1 MNGLICPVCN
11 AENSDDARFCE
22 SCGHIFNN
30 STNSFDYDDK
40 YNQNYVEYKQKKNNT
55 GLIVAITVVSAI
67 AVIAVCLC
75 IYFLA
80 FNNKNENSILSDTST
95 SETTTTTEVTTTKF
109 SETTTQ
115 RETTTTVSRIVPNI
129 TGMYKDSAIDM
140 LKNNGIKY
148 RLDYEYSSTYEKDY
162 VFSQSPSSGAFMSDN
177 QVVTVYISRGELP
190 VSTDYIL
197 PYSDIEY
204 ISESELVGMD
214 KRTSELALNE
224 IYARH
229 GRKFN
234 DSSIQSYFN
243 EKSWYDGFIEP
254 EDFSDSVFNKYETK
268 NIATI
273 DSYMKKK
280 GYR

>member
-1 MNGLICPVCN
+1 MNGLTCPVCN

-80 FNNKNENSILSDTST
+80 FNNKNENSVLSDTST
-95 SETTTTTEVTTTKF
+95 SETTTTTEVTTTTF

-115 RETTTTVSRIVPNI
+115 RETTTVSRIVPNI

-140 LKNNGIKY
+140 LRNNGIKY
-148 RLDYEYSSTYEKDY
+148 RVDYAYSSTYEKNY
-162 VFSQSPSSGAFMSDN
+162 VFSQSPSSGAFMTDN

>member
-1 MNGLICPVCN
+1 MICPVCN

-22 SCGHIFNN
+22 SCGYIFNN

-40 YNQNYVEYKQKKNNT
+40 YNQNYLEYKQKKNNT

-75 IYFLA
+75 IYFLV
-80 FNNKNENSILSDTST
+80 FNNKNENSVLSDTST
-95 SETTTTTEVTTTKF
+95 SETTTTTEVTTTTF

-115 RETTTTVSRIVPNI
+115 RETTTVSRIVPNI

-140 LKNNGIKY
+140 LRNNGIKY

-177 QVVTVYISRGELP
+177 QIVTVYISRGELP

>member
-1 MNGLICPVCN
+1 MICPVCN

-40 YNQNYVEYKQKKNNT
+40 YNQNYVQYKQKKNNT

-80 FNNKNENSILSDTST
+80 FNNKNENSVLSDTST
-95 SETTTTTEVTTTKF
+95 SETTTTTEVTTTTF

-115 RETTTTVSRIVPNI
+115 RETTTVSRIVPNI

-140 LKNNGIKY
+140 LRNNGIKY

-162 VFSQSPSSGAFMSDN
+162 VFSQSPSSRAFMSDN
-177 QVVTVYISRGELP
+177 QIVTVYISRGELP

>member
-40 YNQNYVEYKQKKNNT
+40 YNQNYLEYKQKKNNT

-75 IYFLA
+75 IYFLV
-80 FNNKNENSILSDTST
+80 FNNKNENSVLSDTST
-95 SETTTTTEVTTTKF
+95 SETTTTTEVTTTTF

-115 RETTTTVSRIVPNI
+115 RETTTVSRIVPNI

-140 LKNNGIKY
+140 LRNNGIKY

>member
-80 FNNKNENSILSDTST
+80 FNNKNENSVLSDTST
-95 SETTTTTEVTTTKF
+95 SETTTTTEVTTTTF

-115 RETTTTVSRIVPNI
+115 RETTTVSRIVPNI

-140 LKNNGIKY
+140 LRNNAIKY

-177 QVVTVYISRGELP
+177 QIVTVYISRGELP

-204 ISESELVGMD
+204 ISESELVGLD

>member
-80 FNNKNENSILSDTST
+80 FNNKNENSVLLDTST
-95 SETTTTTEVTTTKF
+95 SETTTTTEVTTTTF

-115 RETTTTVSRIVPNI
+115 RETTTVSRIVPNI

-140 LKNNGIKY
+140 LRNNAIKY

-177 QVVTVYISRGELP
+177 QIVTVYISRGELP

-204 ISESELVGMD
+204 ISESELVGLD

>member
-22 SCGHIFNN
+22 NCGHIFNN

-67 AVIAVCLC
+67 AVIEVCLC

-80 FNNKNENSILSDTST
+80 FNNKNENSVLSDTST
-95 SETTTTTEVTTTKF
+95 SETTTTTEVTTTTF

-115 RETTTTVSRIVPNI
+115 RETTTVSRIVPNI

-140 LKNNGIKY
+140 LRNNAIKY
-148 RLDYEYSSTYEKDY
+148 RLDYEYSSTYEKNY

-177 QVVTVYISRGELP
+177 QIVTVYISRGELP

-204 ISESELVGMD
+204 ISESELVGLD

>member
-80 FNNKNENSILSDTST
+80 FNNKNENSVLSDTST
-95 SETTTTTEVTTTKF
+95 SETSTTAEVTTTTF

-115 RETTTTVSRIVPNI
+115 RETTTVSRIVPNI

-140 LKNNGIKY
+140 LRNNGIKY

-177 QVVTVYISRGELP
+177 QIVTVYISRGELP

-204 ISESELVGMD
+204 ISDSELVGMD

>member
-22 SCGHIFNN
+22 NCGHIFNN
-30 STNSFDYDDK
+30 STNSFDYGDK

-80 FNNKNENSILSDTST
+80 FNNKNENSVLSDTST
-95 SETTTTTEVTTTKF
+95 SETTTITEVTTTTF

-115 RETTTTVSRIVPNI
+115 RETTTVSRIVPII

-140 LKNNGIKY
+140 LRNNGIKY

-177 QVVTVYISRGELP
+177 QIVTVYISRGELP

>member
-80 FNNKNENSILSDTST
+80 FNNKNENSVLSDTST
-95 SETTTTTEVTTTKF
+95 SETTTTTEVTTTTF

-115 RETTTTVSRIVPNI
+115 RETTAVSRIVPNI

-140 LKNNGIKY
+140 LRNNGIKY

-162 VFSQSPSSGAFMSDN
+162 VFSQSPSSGTFMSDN
-177 QVVTVYISRGELP
+177 QIVTVYISRGELP

-254 EDFSDSVFNKYETK
+254 KDFSDSVFNKYETK

>member
-1 MNGLICPVCN
+1 MICPVCN

-30 STNSFDYDDK
+30 STNSLDYDDK

-80 FNNKNENSILSDTST
+80 FNNKNENSVLLDTST
-95 SETTTTTEVTTTKF
+95 SETTTTTEVTTTTF

-115 RETTTTVSRIVPNI
+115 RETTTVSRIVPNI

-140 LKNNGIKY
+140 LRNNGIKY

-177 QVVTVYISRGELP
+177 QIVTVYISRGELP

>member
-30 STNSFDYDDK
+30 STNSFEYDDK

-75 IYFLA
+75 IYFFA
-80 FNNKNENSILSDTST
+80 FNNKNENSVLSDTST
-95 SETTTTTEVTTTKF
+95 SETTTTTF

-115 RETTTTVSRIVPNI
+115 RETTTVSRIVPNI

-140 LKNNGIKY
+140 LRNNGIKY

-177 QVVTVYISRGELP
+177 QIVTVYISRGELP

>member
-1 MNGLICPVCN
+1 MICPVCN

-80 FNNKNENSILSDTST
+80 FNNKNENSVLSDTST
-95 SETTTTTEVTTTKF
+95 SETSTTTEVTTTTF

-115 RETTTTVSRIVPNI
+115 RETTTVSRIVPNI

-140 LKNNGIKY
+140 LRNNGIKY

-177 QVVTVYISRGELP
+177 QIVTVYISRGELP

-204 ISESELVGMD
+204 ISDSELVGMD

-254 EDFSDSVFNKYETK
+254 ENFSDSVFNKYETK

>member
-1 MNGLICPVCN
+1 MICPVCN

-40 YNQNYVEYKQKKNNT
+40 YNQNYVQYKQKKNNT

-80 FNNKNENSILSDTST
+80 FNNKNENSVLSDTST
-95 SETTTTTEVTTTKF
+95 SETTTTTEVTTTTF

-115 RETTTTVSRIVPNI
+115 RETTTVSRIVPNI

-140 LKNNGIKY
+140 LRNNGIKY

-162 VFSQSPSSGAFMSDN
+162 VFSQSPSSGVFMSDN
-177 QVVTVYISRGELP
+177 QIVTVYISRGELP

>member
-1 MNGLICPVCN
+1 MICPVCN

-80 FNNKNENSILSDTST
+80 FNNKNENSVLSDTST
-95 SETTTTTEVTTTKF
+95 SETTTTTEVTTTTF

-115 RETTTTVSRIVPNI
+115 RETTTVSRIVPNI
-129 TGMYKDSAIDM
+129 AGMYKDSAIDM
-140 LKNNGIKY
+140 LRNNGIKY

-177 QVVTVYISRGELP
+177 QIVTVYISRGELP

>member
-1 MNGLICPVCN
+1 MCN

-80 FNNKNENSILSDTST
+80 FNNKNENSVLSDTST
-95 SETTTTTEVTTTKF
+95 SETTTTTEVTTTTF

-115 RETTTTVSRIVPNI
+115 RETTTVSRIVPNI

-140 LKNNGIKY
+140 LRNNGIKY

-177 QVVTVYISRGELP
+177 QIVTVYISRGELP

>member
-22 SCGHIFNN
+22 NCGHIFNN
-30 STNSFDYDDK
+30 NSNSFDYGDK
-40 YNQNYVEYKQKKNNT
+40 YNQNYDRYKQKKNNT

-80 FNNKNENSILSDTST
+80 FNNKNENSVLSDTST
-95 SETTTTTEVTTTKF
+95 SETSTTTEVTTTTF

-115 RETTTTVSRIVPNI
+115 RETTTVSRIVPNI

-140 LKNNGIKY
+140 LRNNGIKY

-162 VFSQSPSSGAFMSDN
+162 VFSQSPSSGDFMTDN

>member
-1 MNGLICPVCN
+1 MICPVCN

-22 SCGHIFNN
+22 NCGHIFNN
-30 STNSFDYDDK
+30 STNSFDYGDK

-80 FNNKNENSILSDTST
+80 FNNKNENSVLSDTST
-95 SETTTTTEVTTTKF
+95 SETTTITEVTTTTF

-115 RETTTTVSRIVPNI
+115 RETTTVSRIVPNI

-140 LKNNGIKY
+140 LRNNGIKY

-177 QVVTVYISRGELP
+177 QIVTVYISRGELP

>member
-1 MNGLICPVCN
+1 MICPVCN

-80 FNNKNENSILSDTST
+80 FNNKNENSVLLDTST
-95 SETTTTTEVTTTKF
+95 SETTTTTEVTTTTF

-115 RETTTTVSRIVPNI
+115 RETTTVSRIVPNI

-140 LKNNGIKY
+140 LRNNAIKY

-177 QVVTVYISRGELP
+177 QIVTVYISRGELP

-204 ISESELVGMD
+204 ISESELVGLD

>member
-1 MNGLICPVCN
+1 MICPVCN

-22 SCGHIFNN
+22 NCGHIFYNN
-30 STNSFDYDDK
+30 SNSFDYGDK
-40 YNQNYVEYKQKKNNT
+40 YNQNYDRYKQKKNNT
-55 GLIVAITVVSAI
+55 GLITAITVVSAI

-80 FNNKNENSILSDTST
+80 FNNKNENSVLSDTST
-95 SETTTTTEVTTTKF
+95 SETTTTTEVTTTTF

-115 RETTTTVSRIVPNI
+115 RETTTVSRIVPNI

-140 LKNNGIKY
+140 LRNNAIKY

-177 QVVTVYISRGELP
+177 QIVTVYISRGELP

>member
-80 FNNKNENSILSDTST
+80 FNNKNENSVLSDTST
-95 SETTTTTEVTTTKF
+95 SETTTTTEVTTTTF

-115 RETTTTVSRIVPNI
+115 RETTTVSRIVPNI

-140 LKNNGIKY
+140 LRNNGIKY

>member
-1 MNGLICPVCN
+1 MICPVCN

-40 YNQNYVEYKQKKNNT
+40 YNQNYVQYKQKKNNT

-80 FNNKNENSILSDTST
+80 FNNKNENSVLSDTST
-95 SETTTTTEVTTTKF
+95 SETTTTTEVTTTTF

-115 RETTTTVSRIVPNI
+115 RETTTVSRIVPNI

-140 LKNNGIKY
+140 LRNNGIKY

-177 QVVTVYISRGELP
+177 QIVTVYISRGELP

-268 NIATI
+268 NIAAI

>member
-80 FNNKNENSILSDTST
+80 FNNKNENSVLSDTST

-115 RETTTTVSRIVPNI
+115 RETTTVSRIVPNI

-140 LKNNGIKY
+140 LINNAIKY

-177 QVVTVYISRGELP
+177 QIVTVYISRGELP

-204 ISESELVGMD
+204 ISESELVGLD

>member
-1 MNGLICPVCN
+1 MICPVCN

-80 FNNKNENSILSDTST
+80 FNNKNENSVLPDTST
-95 SETTTTTEVTTTKF
+95 SETTTTTEVTTTTF

-115 RETTTTVSRIVPNI
+115 GETTTVSRIVPNI

-140 LKNNGIKY
+140 LRNNGIKY

-177 QVVTVYISRGELP
+177 QIVTVYISRGELT

>member
-80 FNNKNENSILSDTST
+80 FNNKNENSVLLDTST
-95 SETTTTTEVTTTKF
+95 SETTTTTEVTTTTF

-115 RETTTTVSRIVPNI
+115 RETTTVSRIVPNI

-140 LKNNGIKY
+140 LRNNAIKY

-162 VFSQSPSSGAFMSDN
+162 VFF
-177 QVVTVYISRGELP
+177 T
-190 VSTDYIL
+190 
-197 PYSDIEY
+197 
-204 ISESELVGMD
+204 
-214 KRTSELALNE
+214 
-224 IYARH
+224 
-229 GRKFN
+229 
-234 DSSIQSYFN
+234 
-243 EKSWYDGFIEP
+243 KSFFRSFY
-254 EDFSDSVFNKYETK
+254 V
-268 NIATI
+268 
-273 DSYMKKK
+273 
-280 GYR
+280 R

>member
-1 MNGLICPVCN
+1 MICPVCN

-80 FNNKNENSILSDTST
+80 FNNKNENSVLSDTST
-95 SETTTTTEVTTTKF
+95 SETTTTTEVTTTTF

-115 RETTTTVSRIVPNI
+115 RETTTVSRIVPNI

-140 LKNNGIKY
+140 LRNNGIKY

>member
-22 SCGHIFNN
+22 NCGHIFNN
-30 STNSFDYDDK
+30 STNSFDYGDK

-80 FNNKNENSILSDTST
+80 FNNKNENSVLSDTST
-95 SETTTTTEVTTTKF
+95 SETTTITEVTTTTF

-115 RETTTTVSRIVPNI
+115 RETTTVSRIVPNI

-140 LKNNGIKY
+140 LRNNAIKY

-177 QVVTVYISRGELP
+177 QIVTVYISRGELP

>member
-1 MNGLICPVCN
+1 MICPVCN

-80 FNNKNENSILSDTST
+80 FNNKNENSVLSDIST
-95 SETTTTTEVTTTKF
+95 SETTTTTEVTTTTF

-115 RETTTTVSRIVPNI
+115 RETTTVSRIVPNI
-129 TGMYKDSAIDM
+129 TGMYKDLAIDM
-140 LKNNGIKY
+140 LRNNGIKY

-177 QVVTVYISRGELP
+177 QIVTVYISRGELP
-190 VSTDYIL
+190 VSTDNIL

>member
-80 FNNKNENSILSDTST
+80 FNNKNENSVLSDTST
-95 SETTTTTEVTTTKF
+95 SETSTTTEVTTTTF

-115 RETTTTVSRIVPNI
+115 RETTTVSRIVPNI

-140 LKNNGIKY
+140 LRNNGIKY

>member
-1 MNGLICPVCN
+1 MICPVCN

-80 FNNKNENSILSDTST
+80 FNNKNENSVLSDTST
-95 SETTTTTEVTTTKF
+95 SETTTTTEVTTTTF

-115 RETTTTVSRIVPNI
+115 RETTTVSRIVPNI

-140 LKNNGIKY
+140 LRNNAIKY

-177 QVVTVYISRGELP
+177 QIVTVYISRGELP

-204 ISESELVGMD
+204 ISESELVGLD

-254 EDFSDSVFNKYETK
+254 EDFSDSVFNKCETK

-280 GYR
+280 GYI

>member
-22 SCGHIFNN
+22 NCGHIFNN

-80 FNNKNENSILSDTST
+80 FNNKNENSVLSDTST
-95 SETTTTTEVTTTKF
+95 SETTTTTEVTTTTF

-115 RETTTTVSRIVPNI
+115 RETTTVSRIVPNI

-140 LKNNGIKY
+140 LRNNAIKY
-148 RLDYEYSSTYEKDY
+148 RLDYEYSSTYEKNY

-177 QVVTVYISRGELP
+177 QIVTVYISRGELP

-204 ISESELVGMD
+204 ISESELVGLD

>member
-80 FNNKNENSILSDTST
+80 FNNKNENSVLSDTST
-95 SETTTTTEVTTTKF
+95 SETTTTTEVTTTTF

-115 RETTTTVSRIVPNI
+115 RETTTVSRIVPNI

-140 LKNNGIKY
+140 LRNNAIKY

-177 QVVTVYISRGELP
+177 QIVTVYISRGELP

-204 ISESELVGMD
+204 ISESELVGLD

-254 EDFSDSVFNKYETK
+254 EDFSNSVFNKYETK

>member
-1 MNGLICPVCN
+1 MICPVCN

-22 SCGHIFNN
+22 NCGHIFNN

-40 YNQNYVEYKQKKNNT
+40 YNQNYVQYKQKKNNT

-80 FNNKNENSILSDTST
+80 FNNKNENSVLSDTST
-95 SETTTTTEVTTTKF
+95 SETTTTTEVTTTTF

-115 RETTTTVSRIVPNI
+115 RETTTVSRIVPNI

-140 LKNNGIKY
+140 LRNNGIKY

-177 QVVTVYISRGELP
+177 QIVTVYISRGELP

>member
-80 FNNKNENSILSDTST
+80 FNNKNENSVLSDIST
-95 SETTTTTEVTTTKF
+95 SETTTTTEVTTTTF

-115 RETTTTVSRIVPNI
+115 RETTTVSRIVPNI

-140 LKNNGIKY
+140 LRNNGIKY

-177 QVVTVYISRGELP
+177 QIVTVYISRGELP
-190 VSTDYIL
+190 VSTDNIL

>member
-80 FNNKNENSILSDTST
+80 FNNKNENSVLSDTST
-95 SETTTTTEVTTTKF
+95 SETSTTTEVTTTKF

-115 RETTTTVSRIVPNI
+115 RETTTVSRIVPNI

-140 LKNNGIKY
+140 LRNNGIKY

-177 QVVTVYISRGELP
+177 QIVTVYISRGELP

-204 ISESELVGMD
+204 ISDSELVGMD

-254 EDFSDSVFNKYETK
+254 ENFSDSVFNKYETK

>member
-80 FNNKNENSILSDTST
+80 FNNKNENSVLSDTST
-95 SETTTTTEVTTTKF
+95 SETTTTTEVTTTTF

-115 RETTTTVSRIVPNI
+115 RETTAVSRIVPNI

-140 LKNNGIKY
+140 LRNNGIKY

-177 QVVTVYISRGELP
+177 QIVTVYISRGELP

>member
-67 AVIAVCLC
+67 AVIAVCMC

-80 FNNKNENSILSDTST
+80 FNNKNENSVLSDTST
-95 SETTTTTEVTTTKF
+95 SETTTTTEVTTTTF

-115 RETTTTVSRIVPNI
+115 RETTTVSRIVPNI

-140 LKNNGIKY
+140 LRNNGIKY

-243 EKSWYDGFIEP
+243 EKCWYDGFIEP

>member
-40 YNQNYVEYKQKKNNT
+40 YNQNYVQYKQKKNNT

-80 FNNKNENSILSDTST
+80 FNNKNENSVLSDTST
-95 SETTTTTEVTTTKF
+95 SETSTTTEVTTTTF

-115 RETTTTVSRIVPNI
+115 RETTTVSRIVPNI

-140 LKNNGIKY
+140 LRNNGIKY

-177 QVVTVYISRGELP
+177 QIVTVYISRGELP

>member
-22 SCGHIFNN
+22 NCGHIFNN
-30 STNSFDYDDK
+30 STNSFDYGDK

-80 FNNKNENSILSDTST
+80 FNNKNENSVLSDTST
-95 SETTTTTEVTTTKF
+95 SETTNITEVTTTTF

-115 RETTTTVSRIVPNI
+115 RETTTVSRIVPNI

-140 LKNNGIKY
+140 LRNNGIKY

-177 QVVTVYISRGELP
+177 QIVTVYISRGELP

>member
-1 MNGLICPVCN
+1 MICPVCN

-40 YNQNYVEYKQKKNNT
+40 YNQNYVQYKQKKNNT

-80 FNNKNENSILSDTST
+80 FNNKNENSVLSDTST
-95 SETTTTTEVTTTKF
+95 SETTTTTEVTTTTF

-115 RETTTTVSRIVPNI
+115 RETTTVSRIVPNI

-140 LKNNGIKY
+140 LRNNGIKY

-177 QVVTVYISRGELP
+177 QIVTVYISRGELP

-254 EDFSDSVFNKYETK
+254 EDFSDSVFNKYEAK